1 MENNRDSKF
10 LTGFIW
16 GAVIGAGIV
25 FLLGTKKGKKLLKTI
40 SEEGISSLS
49 DLLEQTEESE
59 YDVSNNSN
67 QEQEKKT
74 NGELNHEIKEEN
86 KKPSIRRFFRR
97 SSK

>member
-67 QEQEKKT
+67 QEQGKKT
-74 NGELNHEIKEEN
+74 NGELNHEIKKEN